1 MNRHRRSALLAAPLL
16 ASSVAFALAPAHAAP
31 GRTSATGAA
40 RPVPACALIPHT
52 TGGAGGNKG
61 YDLHLS
67 GFSPQQSVRIEGP
80 KTSFKTTVD
89 AQGKLDRQ
97 GVRYGTYQVSY
108 KPEGADHSESVHC
121 QTPPRNEPD
130 GGRHDGGKQDVK
142 VTRIGIKTL
151 TKDQTVDCSTPQKA
165 EFDGLIEVTGTGKVS
180 WYWTLLSSA
189 DPIQKR
195 SHTFEPGNTG
205 HSDLLVVPA
214 GTPTTSSKAEVR
226 VTLHVPEFNLVKESD
241 LVTFTCKQP

>member
-1 MNRHRRSALLAAPLL
+1 MNRHRRNALLAVPLL
-16 ASSVAFALAPAHAAP
+16 ASSVALALTPAHAAP
-31 GRTSATGAA
+31 GRTSGTGSA
-40 RPVPACALIPHT
+40 RPVPACALIPHA

-67 GFSPQQSVRIEGP
+67 GFSPQQPVRIEGP

-89 AQGKLDRQ
+89 AQGKLERQ
-97 GVRYGTYQVSY
+97 DVRYGTYQVSY
-108 KPEGADHSESVHC
+108 KPEGADQSESVHC
-121 QTPPRNEPD
+121 QTPPRTQQ
-130 GGRHDGGKQDVK
+130 DGGKHEGVQGDVT
-142 VTRIGIKTL
+142 VTRIGVLTL
-151 TKDQTVDCSTPQKA
+151 TKDQTVDCNAPQKA
-165 EFDGLIEVTGTGKVS
+165 EFDGLIEVTGTGTVS

-214 GTPTTSSKAEVR
+214 GTPTTASKAEVR
-226 VTLHVPEFNLVKESD
+226 VTLHVPKFNLVKESD
-241 LVTFTCKQP
+241 LVTFTCKKP